1 MTKKTSNL
9 LEESILFEDAQ
20 GKALRVDREAGIVYG
35 VKILGIESRYTN
47 GKVRRRYSRAALES
61 AAKMYNGMGAN
72 TNHPD
77 RKTPEASRAVQEKF
91 AWFEDTEVRS
101 DGTYGNVHCLLKHE
115 FTPVFLE
122 AAERNPRM
130 FGFSHNAYGPEEK
143 GRDGIPV
150 VVDIE
155 QVNSIDCVERPATTR
170 GLFESQEEEPEVKKT
185 FKQFIE
191 SMQASTEKKVLSLL
205 LEEDPVMS
213 EMPAPEM
220 AAESSGEDQI
230 KAAFK
235 AAINAAFDDDKLDM
249 KGKLA
254 KMKTILKSYESITGE
269 GGDKS
274 KPASSSGGD
283 SGSDSGGDSAKK
295 MESMEAELKTL
306 KEKDKVRSF
315 MESQEVRPTED
326 RIAAL
331 LPLDEVRRKSLCA
344 DFKAAD
350 AKVVKPAKP
359 PSSSFME
366 SQHGPL
372 TEKPPTDGKEFMK
385 FLKKQESAEAV

>member
-9 LEESILFEDAQ
+9 LEESILFEDSQ

-101 DGTYGNVHCLLKHE
+101 DGTYGNVHCLLKHD

-205 LEEDPVMS
+205 LEEDPAMS

-230 KAAFK
+230 SMAFEAAVVAAFRDK
-235 AAINAAFDDDKLDM
+235 KLDM
-249 KGKLA
+249 KGKMA
-254 KMKTILKSYESITGE
+254 KIKTILKSYESINGE
-269 GGDKS
+269 
-274 KPASSSGGD
+274 KPASSSGG
-283 SGSDSGGDSAKK
+283 GDSGGDSGSDPAKK
-295 MESMEAELKTL
+295 MESMEAELETL

-331 LPLDEVRRKSLCA
+331 LSLDEVRRKSLCA
-344 DFKAAD
+344 DFKSAD
-350 AKVVKPAKP
+350 AKAAKPKKPA
-359 PSSSFME
+359 SSSILEDQEREIPGKFPE
-366 SQHGPL
+366 DP
-372 TEKPPTDGKEFMK
+372 KEFAK
-385 FLKKQESAEAV
+385 AITVQTRY